1 MTFFQAVSHT
11 IGLIHSLDSKKW
23 SHDDKPFLVW
33 MEVQIPQKVQV
44 RGKCYPCDGFASVK
58 LFSVNYLGL
67 HLVRKCETQQTCKHC
82 ESTSPMAEIHS
93 SHNHEFIITQSLF
106 FNHVCETAWQKNP
119 FQRTSGI
126 NGKFFVTGISDK
138 MSDWLNS
145 FSALGSYNHS
155 ITLKCTW
162 NYRII
167 IIIIIIIVIIIVVAV
182 VIVIIIILVTCACS
196 GLGPVVQRLDNSIHR
211 INRYPADKC

>member
-1 MTFFQAVSHT
+1 
-11 IGLIHSLDSKKW
+11 
-23 SHDDKPFLVW
+23 

-93 SHNHEFIITQSLF
+93 SHNPEFIIIQSLSF
-106 FNHVCETAWQKNP
+106 HHVCETAWKKIHFKEHLGSMENS
-119 FQRTSGI
+119 FM
-126 NGKFFVTGISDK
+126 VTGISDK
-138 MSDWLNS
+138 ISDWLNS
-145 FSALGSYNHS
+145 FSALGGHNHS

-167 IIIIIIIVIIIVVAV
+167 IIIIIIIVVAV
-182 VIVIIIILVTCACS
+182 VVIIIILVTCTCS
-196 GLGPVVQRLDNSIHR
+196 GLFF
-211 INRYPADKC
+211 CFC